1 MVQQKLSKYYKKITL
16 KKKAIFMFKIIKH
29 INNRDMHFKCE
40 LLYEEYNYIYEIMIQ
55 KSKEAF

>member
-1 MVQQKLSKYYKKITL
+1 
-16 KKKAIFMFKIIKH
+16 MFKIIKH

-40 LLYEEYNYIYEIMIQ
+40 LLYEEYNYICEIMIQ

>member
-1 MVQQKLSKYYKKITL
+1 
-16 KKKAIFMFKIIKH
+16 MFKIIKH
-29 INNRDMHFKCE
+29 INNRNNRDVHFKCE